1 MHNRDMTFDL
11 TDMRVLVT
19 GGGVGIG
26 LGIVRSF
33 AELGAKVAFT
43 WKTHEPDQAL
53 LDEIAELGGNPPFA
67 VQLDVTDEHQVTT
80 VLAQVA
86 GTLGGLDVL
95 VNNAG
100 GMIQRSTVDEMPL
113 ELWHQVLDVNLTSCF
128 LVTRAA
134 LKYLADGSSII
145 NVASLAGQ
153 NGGGPGA
160 SAYAASK
167 AAVIGVTKAWA
178 KEFSARQIRVNAV
191 APGLILDTPFHEL
204 FNTAAGRAAAIEGIA
219 LKKPGFPADVAGPV
233 LWLADPRASGFVSGT
248 TIDVNGAA
256 YFS

>member
-86 GTLGGLDVL
+86 DTLGGLDVL

-113 ELWHQVLDVNLTSCF
+113 ELWH
-128 LVTRAA
+128 
-134 LKYLADGSSII
+134 
-145 NVASLAGQ
+145 
-153 NGGGPGA
+153 
-160 SAYAASK
+160 
-167 AAVIGVTKAWA
+167 
-178 KEFSARQIRVNAV
+178 
-191 APGLILDTPFHEL
+191 
-204 FNTAAGRAAAIEGIA
+204 
-219 LKKPGFPADVAGPV
+219 
-233 LWLADPRASGFVSGT
+233 
-248 TIDVNGAA
+248 
-256 YFS
+256 